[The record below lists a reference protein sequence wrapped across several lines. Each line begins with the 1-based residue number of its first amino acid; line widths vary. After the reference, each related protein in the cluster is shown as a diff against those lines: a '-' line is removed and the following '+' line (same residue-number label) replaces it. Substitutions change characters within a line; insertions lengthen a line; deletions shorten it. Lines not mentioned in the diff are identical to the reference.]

1 MPRRLLA
8 VVVAIVLAVL
18 GTAAVLLYV
27 NRADQR
33 ALAGTSPVTVLVAKR
48 HIPAGTSAETI
59 RGSGYADQVT
69 MPKASVPTGEV
80 LSSIPSELDKLV
92 VTTDLQPGQLLL
104 RRMFGPSTQTAGGLA
119 IPDGLMAVSFE
130 AKLEVQV
137 AGYVRPGSQVA
148 VFVRY
153 KVLNNTK
160 TFAGDN
166 GSGNDFRGAG
176 VLIPKAEV
184 IAVGA
189 YGAGGVTTGTQS
201 DGQSS
206 GTAKGSSPSSTQTL
220 LVTLAVNERD
230 AAKIVLAN
238 DALYLALLTDSSDV
252 KPGVGADSSNFL
264 E

>member
-1 MPRRLLA
+1 MPRRLIA
-8 VVVAIVLAVL
+8 VFVAIVLAVL

-27 NRADQR
+27 RRADDR
-33 ALAGTSPVTVLVAKR
+33 ALAGRSPVTVLVAKR
-48 HIPAGTSAETI
+48 HIPAGTSASTI
-59 RGSGYADQVT
+59 RGQGYADQVT
-69 MPKASVPTGEV
+69 MPKASVPAGEV
-80 LSSIPSELDKLV
+80 LSAIPSSLDNLV
-92 VTTDLQPGQLLL
+92 VTADLQPGQLLM

-153 KVLNNTK
+153 KVINNTK
-160 TFAGDN
+160 SFAEDN
-166 GSGNDFRGAG
+166 GAGNEFRGAS
-176 VLIPKAEV
+176 VLIPKAQV

-189 YGAGGVTTGTQS
+189 YGGGGVTTQS

-206 GTAKGSSPSSTQTL
+206 GTAKSATSSTQTL

-238 DALYLALLTDSSDV
+238 EALYLALLTDSSDV

-264 E
+264 G